1 MTFGNAIEE
10 PGADMSLR
18 ELPVAPHLATSTS
31 KLLEGFYVPA
41 LRESLT
47 YDRGVG
53 FFTSHWL
60 RLAASGLAGLAANG
74 GRARIIAS
82 PMLDAQDCAAL
93 AQGADARTDPA
104 LKQALDQAI
113 SDLEHNLETDT
124 LAALA
129 WMIADGLL
137 DFRIAIPTADL
148 DGDFHDKFGIFRDAA
163 GDAVAF
169 HGSPNDSERAFRNY
183 ESISIYYSWVDAREA
198 SRVAAESARFDLLWS
213 NGDLNLRVYPLPE
226 AVKRNLVAFTTRLPR
241 PYAAPKGDAAG
252 ERWRHQKD
260 AAAAFLKARCG
271 VLEMATGTGKTRTA
285 LSILNELKERDLITT
300 TVIAAY
306 GTDLLDQWYKELV
319 KHTGLP
325 VYRAYEQH
333 RETQAFLNSPKGA
346 VLLLSRANLDEV
358 LVRLDQRLFD
368 KGLLICDEVHGLGS
382 PALVAALSGKLRKF
396 AYRLGLSATPE
407 RTYDA
412 DGNRFIEQEIG
423 PIIFRF
429 GLEEA
434 IKRGILCEFDYVPL
448 PYVLSEE
455 DKAAVRQ
462 AIKRYH
468 AKSRAG
474 EPAPIESLYRDIA
487 RVRKLSQEKIE
498 PFVTYVETDPSVLER
513 CIIFV
518 ESAEYGAL
526 IQPILMRKRSDFH
539 TYYQDD
545 DRENLRRFARGQL
558 ECLLTCHRISE
569 GIDIQSV
576 NNIVLFASARA
587 RLETVQRLGRCL
599 RVDPANPDK
608 RARVVDFIEHKP
620 DDLDDP
626 TGELG
631 ADEEREAWFLALS
644 ALCHDHGVQRD
655 RAQAGGVAWN

>member
-1 MTFGNAIEE
+1 
-10 PGADMSLR
+10 MSLR
-18 ELPVAPHLATSTS
+18 ELPTDPHLATSTS
-31 KLLEGFYVPA
+31 KLLECFYVPA
-41 LRESLT
+41 LQRSVS

-53 FFTSHWL
+53 FFTSQWL

-74 GRARIIAS
+74 GHARIIAS

-93 AQGADARTDPA
+93 AQGDDARSDPV
-104 LKQALDQAI
+104 LKDALDRAI
-113 SDLEHNLETDT
+113 SDLEHDLESDT

-137 DFRIAIPTADL
+137 DFRIAIPTAEL

-163 GDAVAF
+163 SDAVAF

-183 ESISIYYSWVDAREA
+183 ESISIYYSWVDRREA
-198 SRVAAESARFDLLWS
+198 SRVAAEATRFDLLWA
-213 NGDLNLRVYPLPE
+213 NGDLNLRVYPLPD

-241 PYAAPKGDAAG
+241 PYAPPKRDTAQA
-252 ERWRHQKD
+252 RWHHQKE
-260 AAAAFLKARCG
+260 AAAAFLKARHG
-271 VLEMATGTGKTRTA
+271 ILEMATGTGKTRTA
-285 LSILNELKERDLITT
+285 LSILNELKERALVETT
-300 TVIAAY
+300 IVAAY

-319 KHTGLP
+319 KHTGFP

-333 RETQAFLNSPKGA
+333 RESQAFLNSPRGA
-346 VLLLSRANLDEV
+346 ALLISRPNLDEV
-358 LVRLDQRLFD
+358 LARLAPLLLE
-368 KGLLICDEVHGLGS
+368 KALLICDEVHGLGS
-382 PALVAALSGKLRKF
+382 PALVASLSGKLQKF
-396 AYRLGLSATPE
+396 AYRMGLSATPE

-412 DGNRFIEQEIG
+412 DGNRFIEEEIG
-423 PIIFRF
+423 PVIFRF

-434 IKRGILCEFDYVPL
+434 IQRGILCEFDYVPL
-448 PYVLSEE
+448 PYALSDE
-455 DKAAVRQ
+455 DKAAIRQ

-474 EPAPIESLYRDIA
+474 DPAPVEALYRDIA
-487 RVRKLSQEKIE
+487 RVRKLSQEKIA
-498 PFVTYVETDPSVLER
+498 PFEGYVDANPSVLGR

-526 IQPILMRKRSDFH
+526 IQPILMRHRTDFH

-545 DRENLRRFARGQL
+545 DRENLRQFAKGQL

-644 ALCHDHGVQRD
+644 ALRHDHGSEETP
-655 RAQAGGVAWN
+655 

>member
-1 MTFGNAIEE
+1 
-10 PGADMSLR
+10 MSLR
-18 ELPVAPHLATSTS
+18 QLPTDPHLATSTS
-31 KLLEGFYVPA
+31 KLLDSFYVPA
-41 LRESLT
+41 LKQSIA

-82 PMLDAQDCAAL
+82 PMLDREDCVAIAH
-93 AQGADARTDPA
+93 GADGRDDP
-104 LKQALDQAI
+104 KIKDALDRSI
-113 SDLEHNLETDT
+113 SDLEQNLATDT
-124 LAALA
+124 LVALA

-148 DGDFHDKFGIFRDAA
+148 DGDFHDKFGIMRDRE
-163 GDAVAF
+163 GNAVAF
-169 HGSPNDSERAFRNY
+169 HGSPNDSAQAFRNY
-183 ESISIYYSWVDAREA
+183 ESISIYYSWIDMREA
-198 SRVAAESARFDLLWS
+198 SRVAAEAARFDLLWS
-213 NGDLNLRVYPLPE
+213 NGDLNLRVYPLPD
-226 AVKRNLVAFTTRLPR
+226 AVKRNLIAFTTRLPR
-241 PYAAPKGDAAG
+241 PYKPSKQGQQSD
-252 ERWRHQKD
+252 RWVHQKQ
-260 AAAAFLKARCG
+260 AAAAFLKERRG

-285 LSILNELKERDLITT
+285 LSILNELGERGLVDSTI
-300 TVIAAY
+300 VSAY

-319 KHTGLP
+319 KHSGFP

-333 RETQAFLNSPKGA
+333 REAQAFLNSPHGA
-346 VLLLSRANLDEV
+346 VLLTARTNLAEV
-358 LVRLDQRLFD
+358 LPRLDPAVFA
-368 KGLLICDEVHGLGS
+368 KALLICDEVHGMGS
-382 PALVAALSGKLRKF
+382 PALVSALTGKLQRF

-412 DGNRFIEQEIG
+412 DGNRFIEDEIG
-423 PIIFRF
+423 PVIFRF

-434 IKRGILCEFDYVPL
+434 IRRGILSEFDYVPL
-448 PYVLSEE
+448 PYSLSDG

-462 AIKRYH
+462 AIKRHH
-468 AKSRAG
+468 AKARAG
-474 EPAPIESLYRDIA
+474 VPAPIEALYRDIA
-487 RVRKLSQEKIE
+487 RVRKLSQEKIA
-498 PFVTYVETDPSVLER
+498 PFEVYVEANPSVLER

-518 ESAEYGAL
+518 ETAEFGAL
-526 IQPILMRKRSDFH
+526 IQPILMRMRIDFH

-545 DRENLRRFARGQL
+545 DRDNLRRFAKGQL
-558 ECLLTCHRISE
+558 ACLLTCHRISE

-608 RARVVDFIEHKP
+608 RARVVDFVEHKP
-620 DDLDDP
+620 DDVDDP

-631 ADEEREAWFLALS
+631 ADEERESWFLALS
-644 ALCHDHGVQRD
+644 TLRHDY
-655 RAQAGGVAWN
+655 APAGNEPKEGANVCS

>member
-1 MTFGNAIEE
+1 MT
-10 PGADMSLR
+10 LR
-18 ELPVAPHLATSTS
+18 ALPIDPHLATSTA
-31 KLLEGFYVPA
+31 KLLESFYVPA
-41 LRESLT
+41 LKQAVS

-74 GRARIIAS
+74 GHARIIAS

-93 AQGADARTDPA
+93 AQGADARTDPVLKAA
-104 LKQALDQAI
+104 LERVI
-113 SDLEHNLETDT
+113 SDLEQDLETDT

-137 DFRIAIPTADL
+137 DFRIAIPTAEL
-148 DGDFHDKFGIFRDAA
+148 DGDFHDKFGIFRDAV
-163 GDAVAF
+163 GDAIAF

-183 ESISIYYSWVDAREA
+183 ESISIYYSWVDPREA
-198 SRVAAESARFDLLWS
+198 SRVTSESARFDLLWS
-213 NGDLNLRVYPLPE
+213 NGDLNLRVYPLPD
-226 AVKRNLVAFTTRLPR
+226 AVKRNLIAFTTRLPR
-241 PYAAPKGDAAG
+241 PYTPPKLDSAQ
-252 ERWRHQKD
+252 ERWRHQNE
-260 AAAAFLKARCG
+260 AAAAFLKARSG
-271 VLEMATGTGKTRTA
+271 ILEMATGTGKTRTA
-285 LSILNELKERDLITT
+285 LLILNELKERALLETT
-300 TVIAAY
+300 IVAAY

-333 RETQAFLNSPKGA
+333 REAQAYLNSPGGA
-346 VLLLSRANLDEV
+346 VLLISRANLDQV
-358 LVRLDQRLFD
+358 LARLDAELFG
-368 KGLLICDEVHGLGS
+368 KAMLICDEVHGLGS
-382 PALVAALSGKLRKF
+382 PALVTSLSGKLRKF

-412 DGNRFIEQEIG
+412 DGNRFIEEEIG
-423 PIIFRF
+423 PVIFRF

-434 IKRGILCEFDYVPL
+434 IQRGILCEFDYVPL
-448 PYVLSEE
+448 PYALSDE
-455 DKAAVRQ
+455 DKAAIRQ

-474 EPAPIESLYRDIA
+474 DPAPVEALYRDIA
-487 RVRKLSQEKIE
+487 RVRKLSQEKIA
-498 PFVTYVETDPSVLER
+498 PFEGYINANPSVLDR

-526 IQPILMRKRSDFH
+526 IQTILMRQRTDFH

-545 DRENLRRFARGQL
+545 DRENLRRFAKGQL

-599 RVDPANPDK
+599 RVDPANPNK
-608 RARVVDFIEHKP
+608 RARVVDFVEQKP

-644 ALCHDHGVQRD
+644 ALRHDHGADGDAVK
-655 RAQAGGVAWN
+655 GGAAKWN

>member
-1 MTFGNAIEE
+1 
-10 PGADMSLR
+10 MSLR
-18 ELPVAPHLATSTS
+18 QLPTDPHLATSTS
-31 KLLEGFYVPA
+31 KLLDVFYVPA
-41 LRESLT
+41 LKHSVV

-53 FFTSHWL
+53 FFTSQWL
-60 RLAASGLAGLAANG
+60 RLAASGLAGLASNG

-82 PMLDAQDCAAL
+82 PMLDRSDCVAL
-93 AQGADARTDPA
+93 SQGADAREDPV
-104 LKQALDQAI
+104 LKDALDRAI
-113 SDLEHNLETDT
+113 SDLERDLATDT
-124 LAALA
+124 LSALA

-148 DGDFHDKFGIFRDAA
+148 NGDFHDKFGIFRDAE
-163 GDAVAF
+163 GNAVAF

-183 ESISIYYSWVDAREA
+183 ESISIYYSWIDAREA
-198 SRVAAESARFDLLWS
+198 SRVTAESARFELLWS
-213 NGDLNLRVYPLPE
+213 NGDLNLRVYPLPD
-226 AVKRNLVAFTTRLPR
+226 AVKRNLIAFTTRLPR
-241 PYAAPKGDAAG
+241 PYAAPKPGVGQD
-252 ERWRHQKD
+252 RWIHQKE
-260 AAAAFLKARCG
+260 AAAAFLRARCG
-271 VLEMATGTGKTRTA
+271 ILEMATGTGKTRTA
-285 LSILNELKERDLITT
+285 LTILGELSERGLVETT
-300 TVIAAY
+300 IVAAY

-319 KHTGLP
+319 KQSGIP

-333 RETQAFLNSPKGA
+333 RETQAFLNSPRGA
-346 VLLLSRANLDEV
+346 VLLTARANLGEV
-358 LVRLDQRLFD
+358 LPRLEPRAFE
-368 KGLLICDEVHGLGS
+368 KALLICDEVHGMGS
-382 PALVAALSGKLRKF
+382 PALVAALTGKLKPF

-412 DGNRFIEQEIG
+412 EGNQFVEEEMG
-423 PIIFRF
+423 PVIFRF

-448 PYVLSEE
+448 PYALSDE
-455 DKAAVRQ
+455 DKGAVRQ

-468 AKSRAG
+468 AKARSG
-474 EPAPIESLYRDIA
+474 DPAPIEALYRDIA
-487 RVRKLSQEKIE
+487 RVRKLSREKIA
-498 PFVTYVETDPSVLER
+498 PFDDYVSANPAVLDR

-526 IQPILMRKRSDFH
+526 IQSILMRMRTDFH

-545 DRENLRRFARGQL
+545 DRENLRRFASGKL

-608 RARVVDFIEHKP
+608 RARVVDFVEHKP
-620 DDLDDP
+620 DDIDDP
-626 TGELG
+626 TGELS
-631 ADEEREAWFLALS
+631 ADEERESWFLALS
-644 ALCHDHGVQRD
+644 SLRWGPESGSGTV
-655 RAQAGGVAWN
+655 GEGTSAWS